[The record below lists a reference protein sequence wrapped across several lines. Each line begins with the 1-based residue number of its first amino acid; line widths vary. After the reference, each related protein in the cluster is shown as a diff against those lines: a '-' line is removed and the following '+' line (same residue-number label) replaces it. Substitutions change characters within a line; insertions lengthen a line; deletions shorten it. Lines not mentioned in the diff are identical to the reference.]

1 MWQRN
6 KSGYAQEV
14 SAWPTDDDPTR
25 APFRVGVDEDID
37 FPELL
42 AGFVPVDKPADEPAP
57 KAARRKDAAAAA
69 DTKEGEPQ

>member
-6 KSGYAQEV
+6 ATEYAQNV

-25 APFRVGVDEDID
+25 APFTVAPNEEID

-57 KAARRKDAAAAA
+57 KTRRKDAAVAA

>member
-1 MWQRN
+1 MRQRN
-6 KSGYAQEV
+6 ATGYTQEV

-25 APFRVGVDEDID
+25 HPFSVAPNEEID

-42 AGFVPVDKPADEPAP
+42 AGFVSVDEPVDEPASKP
-57 KAARRKDAAAAA
+57 RRKDAAVAA

>member
-1 MWQRN
+1 MRQRN
-6 KSGYAQEV
+6 ESGYPQEV

-25 APFRVGVDEDID
+25 HPFKVAENEEID

-42 AGFVPVDKPADEPAP
+42 AGFVPVDEPADEPAP
-57 KAARRKDAAAAA
+57 KSRRKDAAVAA

>member
-42 AGFVPVDKPADEPAP
+42 AGFVPVDAPTTEPVS
-57 KAARRKDAAAAA
+57 KSRRKDAAAAA
-69 DTKEGEPQ
+69 DMKEGEPQ

>member
-6 KSGYAQEV
+6 ESGYAQNV
-14 SAWPTDDDPTR
+14 SVWPNDDDPTR
-25 APFRVGVDEDID
+25 APFTVGVKEEID

-42 AGFVPVDKPADEPAP
+42 AGFVLVDAPVDEPAP
-57 KAARRKDAAAAA
+57 KARRKDAAAAA